1 MQSFIN
7 FLQKISLVSYLG
19 EDGSDEK
26 FIRKNLKKYFSFFH
40 KEKNHPLL
48 LKGDL

>member
-7 FLQKISLVSYLG
+7 FCKKISLVSYLG
-19 EDGSDEK
+19 EDGSEEK
-26 FIRKNLKKYFSFFH
+26 FIRKNLKKYFSFFI
-40 KEKNHPLL
+40 KKKTHPLL